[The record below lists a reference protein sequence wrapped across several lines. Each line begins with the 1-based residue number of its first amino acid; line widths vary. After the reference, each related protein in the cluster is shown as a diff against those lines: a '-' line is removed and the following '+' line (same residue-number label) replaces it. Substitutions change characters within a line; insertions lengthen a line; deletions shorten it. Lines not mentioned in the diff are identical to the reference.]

1 MKRAEQLEKTRQAIL
16 KTATKLFLQKGFG
29 ETSTRDIANRLEL
42 LNRLYI
48 TTSAIKKFYIWM

>member
-29 ETSTRDIANRLEL
+29 ETSTRDIAKQIG
-42 LNRLYI
+42 I
-48 TTSAIKKFYIWM
+48 TQQIGRASCRERV